1 MIRLQHPSALVRAVT
16 RRRVLGGGVAG
27 AGVLLAAACGQAGG
41 ASSAPKPALF
51 KEHTVLRYQ
60 SYKNPEELAV
70 FQQGVQRWAE
80 RVGNVEVQTDIVPQG
95 EYIEKLL
102 VRIAGGDPPDMM
114 EVNYRMSSDSI
125 MRSTLLH
132 LTARV

>member
-1 MIRLQHPSALVRAVT
+1 MIRLQHPSALVRTVT
-16 RRRVLGGGVAG
+16 RRRVLGAGVAG
-27 AGVLLAAACGQAGG
+27 AGILLAACGQSGSATS
-41 ASSAPKPALF
+41 ASKPVLF

-95 EYIEKLL
+95 EYIEKL
-102 VRIAGGDPPDMM
+102 
-114 EVNYRMSSDSI
+114 
-125 MRSTLLH
+125 
-132 LTARV
+132 